1 MVRLGRGRTVVGGV
15 REQVVGLLTVLGVP
29 VVATMEPVRHV
40 AGRAGRRV
48 FAEEVTEQ
56 PPEPVHRK
64 GL

>member
-1 MVRLGRGRTVVGGV
+1 MVRLGRGRTVVRGV
-15 REQVVGLLTVLGVP
+15 RQQVVGLVAVLMVA
-29 VVATMEPVRHV
+29 VVAAMEPVRHV